1 MEHEEAPAALAAVG
15 ASSSLDLFDFESEVN
30 GNNYV
35 GGQSIGGRMFADG
48 RTPAAKRFPSSAV
61 CHMDRRG
68 TEHIQQ
74 HDLSGKHC
82 GFVLSR
88 VHFHAIVHPPDQI
101 LHLCNSGQDK

>member
-15 ASSSLDLFDFESEVN
+15 ASSSLDLFDFESGVN
-30 GNNYV
+30 GNIYG
-35 GGQSIGGRMFADG
+35 GGQSVSGRLLDDG
-48 RTPAAKRFPSSAV
+48 CTPAVKRFPSSAV

-68 TEHIQQ
+68 AEHIQQ
-74 HDLSGKHC
+74 HDLSGKHF

>member
-1 MEHEEAPAALAAVG
+1 MEHEEAPTALAAVG
-15 ASSSLDLFDFESEVN
+15 ASSCLDLFDFDSGVN

-74 HDLSGKHC
+74 HDLSGKHF
-82 GFVLSR
+82 GFV
-88 VHFHAIVHPPDQI
+88 AE
-101 LHLCNSGQDK
+101 